1 MTEKEMDLKEYVEGR
16 FTRLTAEIDEKL
28 KALSREL
35 REIISNNDTRYQQ
48 RFEAQGKELDKAFS
62 AAKEAVNAAL
72 VGADKA
78 AAKTEVSA
86 DKRFADLGELI
97 KEQFNGLREKFD
109 SAIRRIDI
117 LEERINLTSGQ
128 SEGSKSMWGYV
139 AGAIIIIIGV
149 SGIVLTAIHL
159 MKP

>member
-1 MTEKEMDLKEYVEGR
+1 MTEQEMDLKEYVEGR
-16 FTRLTAEIDEKL
+16 FSRLVTDIEDKL

-35 REIISNNDTRYQQ
+35 RDIITSNDLRYQQ

-97 KEQFNGLREKFD
+97 KEQFNGLRDKFD
-109 SAIRRIDI
+109 ASIKRLEI
-117 LEERINLTSGQ
+117 LEKRINTTSGE

-139 AGAIIIIIGV
+139 AGAIVIIIGV
-149 SGIVLTAIHL
+149 AGIVLTAIHL
-159 MKP
+159 MK